1 MFRKRP
7 GTESREL
14 ILSYCMVTKQKTKL
28 KCDLYQAY
36 RNIWFI
42 FTDDISASD
51 AGRHI
56 FCVI

>member
-7 GTESREL
+7 GTELREL

-28 KCDLYQAY
+28 KCDLYLAY

-51 AGRHI
+51 AGSHI
-56 FCVI
+56 LCY

>member
-7 GTESREL
+7 GTELREL
-14 ILSYCMVTKQKTKL
+14 ILSYCTVTKQKTKL

-42 FTDDISASD
+42 FIDDISASD
-51 AGRHI
+51 AGSHI
-56 FCVI
+56 LCY

>member
-7 GTESREL
+7 GEL

-51 AGRHI
+51 AG
-56 FCVI
+56 